1 MIGKV
6 PDKGTRAR
14 RELRVDH
21 DGHHVRIVGNPVAA
35 GPGTFADSTTILAFE
50 PVTFPQEA
58 IVAADSA
65 LQHPGLY
72 LVKLTPGGLHCGGR
86 VAPLLVRVFQGRQ
99 TKSETQRF

>member
-1 MIGKV
+1 MSASSATQSQRDLE
-6 PDKGTRAR
+6 PSRTRLPSWR
-14 RELRVDH
+14 SNQSRL
-21 DGHHVRIVGNPVAA
+21 
-35 GPGTFADSTTILAFE
+35 
-50 PVTFPQEA
+50 PQEA